1 MQDKRV
7 SADGVYEA
15 WQPFAGV
22 WAIEEGGVRSFLI
35 DGGEEALLIDTGFG
49 RGDLK
54 AFLSTLTRG
63 EIRLVNTHAD
73 GDHLGCNHQFAQ
85 AFMHPAEFDRY
96 LFEKERPC
104 APVPLWEGEHLRC
117 GGFDLEVVLIP
128 GHTPGSIALL
138 DEKKRLL
145 ISGDSVQSGAV
156 YLFGQGR
163 NLPAYRA
170 SLDKLAALSYRFDW
184 VLPSHGE
191 ALIPASALRDV
202 REGAAA
208 LQAGQLQPQEPPRP
222 MPCKLYTTGK
232 ASFLYE
238 A

>member
-1 MQDKRV
+1 M
-7 SADGVYEA
+7 
-15 WQPFAGV
+15 
-22 WAIEEGGVRSFLI
+22 
-35 DGGEEALLIDTGFG
+35 
-49 RGDLK
+49 
-54 AFLSTLTRG
+54 
-63 EIRLVNTHAD
+63 
-73 GDHLGCNHQFAQ
+73 
-85 AFMHPAEFDRY
+85 
-96 LFEKERPC
+96 
-104 APVPLWEGEHLRC
+104 PLWEGEHLRC

-145 ISGDSVQSGAV
+145 ISGDSVQSGTV

-202 REGAAA
+202 RKAPPPYRPDNCNRRNRQDPCPVSCTPPARRASCTKHKDSPPNKTRPKGFLWGGFFASIVLLAPLSDQGEAAGISVAEA
-208 LQAGQLQPQEPPRP
+208 LAWASCCSSSWMVSSTINSALSRLL
-222 MPCKLYTTGK
+222 PCK
-232 ASFLYE
+232 AAMARSC
-238 A
+238 